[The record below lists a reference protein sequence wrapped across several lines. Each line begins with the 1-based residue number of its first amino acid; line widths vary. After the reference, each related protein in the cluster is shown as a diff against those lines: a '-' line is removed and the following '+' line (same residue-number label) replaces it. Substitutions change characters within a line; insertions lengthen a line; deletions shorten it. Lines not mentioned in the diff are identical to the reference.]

1 MTILTRMRPAS
12 SRNSPSESA
21 TALFARIR
29 PHSTRV
35 PVTDVPAYPANGS
48 DRRAIRVGLMG
59 GSFNPA
65 HEGHLFIARLALR
78 KLGLDEVWW
87 LVSPQNPLKSREDMA
102 PFAERLAS
110 ARAIARDRR
119 IKPTDVEMRIG
130 THFTADTL
138 VALRR
143 RCPNMRFVWIMGADN
158 LVGFHR
164 WERASLILHTLP
176 VAIFDRPTYSLKALA
191 SRTAHRFTRVRL
203 PERKARTL
211 VTRKPPAWVFLH
223 SRRHP
228 ASATL
233 IRETRKRLGE

>member
-1 MTILTRMRPAS
+1 MFT
-12 SRNSPSESA
+12 
-21 TALFARIR
+21 RIR
-29 PHSTRV
+29 PRSLRV
-35 PVTDVPAYPANGS
+35 PATDVPAYPSNGA
-48 DRRAIRVGLMG
+48 DRRAMRVGLMG

-65 HEGHLFIARLALR
+65 HEGHRFIARLALR
-78 KLGLDEVWW
+78 QLGLDEVWW
-87 LVSPQNPLKSREDMA
+87 LVSPQNPLKSRDGMA

-110 ARAIARDRR
+110 AHAIARDRR

-138 VALRR
+138 LELRR

-164 WERASLILHTLP
+164 WERASLILRTLP
-176 VAIFDRPTYSLKALA
+176 VAIFDRPTYSLRALA
-191 SRTAHRFTRVRL
+191 SRTAHRFARVRL
-203 PERKARTL
+203 PERMARTL
-211 VTRKPPAWVFLH
+211 VNRKPPAWVFLH

-228 ASATL
+228 ASATQ